1 MSELPPDLPRL
12 QVIRTYLQ
20 QQLKAVDAAIAAAQP
35 PATMWRI
42 EHLPGGGRTGRGVL
56 HEAGCP
62 FAEGKGGQLDRAAAL
77 VALAEDSVSPC
88 DQCRPERGLGAA
100 GRPAS

>member
-35 PATMWRI
+35 PATGWQLQ
-42 EHLPGGGRTGRGVL
+42 HLPGGRGTGRGVL

-62 FAEGKGGQLDRAAAL
+62 FAESKGGELDRDGA
-77 VALAEDSVSPC
+77 VIALAEDSVTPC
-88 DQCRPERGLGAA
+88 DQCRPERGLGTAE
-100 GRPAS
+100 RPAS